1 MDPMVKYLTGFVVAI
16 YLLGA
21 LAFGANHYS
30 GHPERGFFD
39 ALAHGLAWPGV
50 LVEMARSP

>member
-1 MDPMVKYLTGFVVAI
+1 MVKYLTGFVVAI

-21 LAFGANHYS
+21 LAFGANQYS
-30 GHPERGFFD
+30 GHPEWSFFD

-50 LVEMARSP
+50 FVEMARSP